1 MTNAVQRERA
11 VLAGLESKLS
21 DALARRG
28 KTAQEISRAS
38 AEAETSG
45 VNSARN
51 GARRPINAARNSLAP
66 LNKQARAI
74 DSEIALIRIDIS
86 HAQRQLQLA
95 ESHAENVKTRQ
106 AADRGETGRLVQLE
120 IRAPDG
126 RVIRQFHKSVDA
138 ARKALQPGYTVTGE
152 VISGNIVSPF
162 GPGARSFMTSLL
174 DASGGE
180 LRAFLETHGL
190 RPVARDEKAA

>member
-1 MTNAVQRERA
+1 MTFGAVDIPTQRERE

-28 KTAQEISRAS
+28 KTIREISRAC
-38 AEAETSG
+38 AEAETTVG
-45 VNSARN
+45 INSARN
-51 GARRPINAARNSLAP
+51 SLGP
-66 LNKQARAI
+66 LNKRAAAI
-74 DSEIALIRIDIS
+74 DSEIALIRINIS
-86 HAQRQLQLA
+86 QARRQVELA
-95 ESHAENVKTRQ
+95 EAHAENVKTRQ

-120 IRAPDG
+120 ISAPDG

-180 LRAFLETHGL
+180 LLAFLEAHGL